1 MTSTT
6 TTSVEK
12 EILGKHEEQE
22 QEEEGQQK
30 QIKKDDEKL
39 PEDIEKDIDQTQL
52 AIEKKKQ
59 AIDNASLKEILQ
71 LSDERDIIKKIRELP
86 VLTQEDHKQLDQLD
100 NSKFRLWMMRE
111 SQKDEFEIM
120 TKKVKETTK
129 DGEVIY
135 EVDDRGTPIIDKL
148 LVFYSPITNHQKKTL
163 RRLEA
168 VATQSAIAFNQKNI
182 EVATLQMQKKTDTQ
196 DYWNA
201 MQERERLQDVYTANN
216 EASAKKNAEFRL
228 GIKPSEYD
236 HVLEQDLLRYIAVAL
251 YKENIKNRE

>member
-12 EILGKHEEQE
+12 EILGKKEEKEEEEEQK
-22 QEEEGQQK
+22 QK
-30 QIKKDDEKL
+30 NDDEKL
-39 PEDIEKDIDQTQL
+39 PEDLEKDIDQTQL

-59 AIDNASLKEILQ
+59 AIDNTSLKEILK
-71 LSDERDIIKKIRELP
+71 LSDEREIIKKIRELP

-100 NSKFRLWMMRE
+100 TSKFRLWMMRE
-111 SQKDEFEIM
+111 SQKDEFLIM

-135 EVDDRGTPIIDKL
+135 EVDERGTPIIDKL

-163 RRLEA
+163 RRLES

-182 EVATLQMQKKTDTQ
+182 EVVTLQAQKKTDNQ
-196 DYWNA
+196 EYWNA
-201 MQERERLQDVYTANN
+201 LAEREKLQDIYNQNN
-216 EASAKKNAEFRL
+216 EVAAKKNAEFRL
-228 GIKPSEYD
+228 GIKPTEYD
-236 HVLEQDLLRYIAVAL
+236 HILEQDLLRFIAVAL
-251 YKENIKNRE
+251 YKESLKNRE

>member
-12 EILGKHEEQE
+12 EILGKKEEEEEQK
-22 QEEEGQQK
+22 QK
-30 QIKKDDEKL
+30 NDDEKL
-39 PEDIEKDIDQTQL
+39 PEDLEKDIDQTQL

-59 AIDNASLKEILQ
+59 AIDNTSLKEILK
-71 LSDERDIIKKIRELP
+71 LSDEREIIKKIRELP

-100 NSKFRLWMMRE
+100 TSKFRLWMMRE
-111 SQKDEFEIM
+111 SQKDEFLIM

-135 EVDDRGTPIIDKL
+135 EVDERGTPIIDKL

-163 RRLEA
+163 RRLES

-182 EVATLQMQKKTDTQ
+182 EVVTLQAQKKTDNQ
-196 DYWNA
+196 EYWNA
-201 MQERERLQDVYTANN
+201 LAEREKLQDIYNQNN
-216 EASAKKNAEFRL
+216 EVAAKKNAEFRL
-228 GIKPSEYD
+228 GIKPTEYD
-236 HVLEQDLLRYIAVAL
+236 HILEQDLLRFIAVAL
-251 YKENIKNRE
+251 YKESLKNRE